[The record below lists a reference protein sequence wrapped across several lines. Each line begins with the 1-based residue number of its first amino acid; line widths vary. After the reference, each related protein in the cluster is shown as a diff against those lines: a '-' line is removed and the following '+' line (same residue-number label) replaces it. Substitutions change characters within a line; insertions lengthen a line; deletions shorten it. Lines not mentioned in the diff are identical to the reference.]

1 LIDGSVTTRC
11 APPTQRGRAPSV
23 YRSLL
28 AFLGVVPFFAYVA
41 VFFLVPTLVVAFGAF
56 MGPQGL
62 TTNNIWALAQPQIAS
77 SLLHSVVLAG
87 VTAVIGAVFGS
98 LLSYAVATSR
108 RDGLVRRVFT
118 TLCGVLAQF
127 GGVALAFAFVAT
139 VGAQG
144 LLTIWLQRM
153 GLNITDSQW
162 VYEWNKG
169 LVVVYLYFQIPLM
182 VLVFLPAIEGLRP
195 EWREATQTLG
205 GGSWRYW
212 RHVAG
217 PVLAPPFIGASLLL
231 FANAF
236 SAYATV
242 AVLIS
247 QASPVLTLN
256 IAGAMSSEVVL
267 GQANVAKAM
276 ALAMVVVVA
285 LVMTLQ
291 ALVERRTSKWLAS

>member
-1 LIDGSVTTRC
+1 MVMPIRC
-11 APPTQRGRAPSV
+11 SQIVNSPWAPTVATKANARATPPNCAS
-23 YRSLL
+23 
-28 AFLGVVPFFAYVA
+28 
-41 VFFLVPTLVVAFGAF
+41 T
-56 MGPQGL
+56 PQ
-62 TTNNIWALAQPQIAS
+62 
-77 SLLHSVVLAG
+77 SVVNTRRTRPSRRLVA
-87 VTAVIGAVFGS
+87 T
-98 LLSYAVATSR
+98 YAVATSR

-153 GLNITDSQW
+153 GMTISDSQW
-162 VYEWNKG
+162 VYEWDKG

-217 PVLAPPFIGASLLL
+217 PVLTPPFIGALLLL

-291 ALVERRTSKWLAS
+291 ALCLLYTSPSPRD